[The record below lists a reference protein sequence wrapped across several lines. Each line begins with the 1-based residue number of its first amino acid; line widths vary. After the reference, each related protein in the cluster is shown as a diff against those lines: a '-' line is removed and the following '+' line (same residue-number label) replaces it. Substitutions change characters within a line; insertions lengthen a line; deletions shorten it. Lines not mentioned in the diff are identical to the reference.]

1 MENTKNRFLDIL
13 EQSEARELFD
23 EYDSSLNTVVHT
35 GRVIEAFSL
44 KIDFYD
50 DIVMIVTSSDM
61 GSDDTNTDSV
71 RNLLDSINSIIEVGS
86 FIISN
91 DKRIIH
97 RCGIPIDVISDIDNP
112 FDVIFLGCELF
123 GYFQDSILK
132 ALLGQHIVAVG

>member
-44 KIDFYD
+44 KIVFYD
-50 DIVMIVTSSDM
+50 DIVMIVTSSYM
-61 GSDDTNTDSV
+61 GSDETNADSV

-86 FIISN
+86 FIT
-91 DKRIIH
+91 
-97 RCGIPIDVISDIDNP
+97 
-112 FDVIFLGCELF
+112 L
-123 GYFQDSILK
+123 
-132 ALLGQHIVAVG
+132 